1 MSTAQIV
8 MENLNN
14 FQDFENY
21 VDDHDMCPGSQ
32 RTTFLAE
39 IADLF
44 DVSAKVT
51 ADIYDNLVD
60 EGLFETVGWGTQAV
74 LTPKGL
80 EVWI

>member
-8 MENLNN
+8 MENLND

-44 DVSAKVT
+44 DVSAKVA
-51 ADIYDNLVD
+51 ADIYDHLVD
-60 EGLFETVGWGTQAV
+60 EGIFESVGWGHHCI
-74 LTPKGL
+74 LTPLGL
-80 EVWI
+80 SLWQ